1 MCSRVGDAVRRRV
14 WRAALAA
21 GAAGLLA
28 TAANP
33 AASEAGSAAGSVWEA
48 ADRLDPHPDAPG
60 PSGARLWT
68 GATTYEAAPELWSS
82 RLAAGYEPDT
92 GPGARLAW
100 RRFWLPEGEAA
111 DRLDAALA
119 LRGPGFRLA
128 ATVEMERL
136 GHDRAARVAARG
148 DRLWAPGVLG
158 GLRVEMD
165 PAASDGGAQVS
176 VGVVAVRGPWL
187 AALELG
193 DGTGLRRL
201 ATGLH
206 LAPSLVW
213 TVSVSGTDPTT
224 GLAVRLWK
232 GELRIRET
240 RHALLGSVTT
250 VDWVLGGRLR

>member
-1 MCSRVGDAVRRRV
+1 MRRRLLHAV
-14 WRAALAA
+14 LAA
-21 GAAGLLA
+21 GAAVLSA

-33 AASEAGSAAGSVWEA
+33 AASEARDTAGSVWAA

-60 PSGARLWT
+60 PAGARMWT
-68 GATTYEAAPELWSS
+68 GATTYEAAPEFWSS
-82 RLAAGYEPDT
+82 RLGGGYEPDA
-92 GPGARLAW
+92 GPGARLTW

-111 DRLDAALA
+111 DRLDAGLA
-119 LRGPGFRLA
+119 LRGPGFRLSA
-128 ATVEMERL
+128 AVEVERL
-136 GHDRAARVAARG
+136 GRDHAARVAARG

-176 VGVVAVRGPWL
+176 VEVVAVRGPWL
-187 AALELG
+187 AGLELG

-206 LAPSLVW
+206 LGPSLVW
-213 TVSVSGTDPTT
+213 TVSVSGTDPAT

-232 GELRIRET
+232 GELRVRET

-250 VDWVLGGRLR
+250 VDWVLGGWLR